1 MLLMRLFSVVSVI
14 LLPVKKRILLLAGG
28 QSGEHEVSLRS
39 ARSVLR
45 ALPRDQFDVTPVVI
59 SPQGRWLPPGD
70 TQRALETGEAQ
81 RGGDLVLHR
90 AASAEGYDA
99 VFPLLHGPMGEDGTI
114 QGLLTLAGIPFVG
127 SGVLGSAVSMDKV
140 MTKQVLASAG
150 IPQVAWR
157 LAVRRE
163 WQDRPEEV
171 CARAAELG
179 YPLFVK
185 PANLGSSVGISK
197 VNHPGELERALDLAF
212 SLDRRVILEAVA
224 AHKPRELEV
233 GILGND
239 APIASPVG
247 ELRFDADFYD
257 YETKYTEGRA
267 TMHIPA
273 PLPAD
278 IAERVRTLALTAFRA
293 LDCAGLARV
302 DFFYDEQTGDL
313 LLNEVNTMPGFT
325 TTSMYPKLFEAAG
338 LSYSELVTRLV
349 ELALEKR

>member
-1 MLLMRLFSVVSVI
+1 
-14 LLPVKKRILLLAGG
+14 VKKRILLLAGG
-28 QSGEHEVSLRS
+28 QSGEHEVSLMS
-39 ARSVLR
+39 ARSVLN

-59 SPQGRWLPPGD
+59 SKQGRWLPPTE
-70 TQRALETGEAQ
+70 TQRALDSGEAPT
-81 RGGDLVLHR
+81 GGDLVLHR

-99 VFPLLHGPMGEDGTI
+99 VFPLLHGPMGEDGTV

-127 SGVLGSAVSMDKV
+127 SGVLGSAVSMDKI

-150 IPQVAWR
+150 IPQVAWA

-163 WQDRPEEV
+163 WQAQPDTVRE
-171 CARAAELG
+171 RAAALG

-197 VNHPGELERALDLAF
+197 VSRAEELDGALDLAF
-212 SLDRRVILEAVA
+212 SLDRRVILEAMTT
-224 AHKPRELEV
+224 HKPREVEV

-267 TMHIPA
+267 SMHIPA
-273 PLPAD
+273 PLPTEVAD
-278 IAERVRTLALTAFRA
+278 QIRSLALRAFRA

-302 DFFYDEQTGDL
+302 DFFYVEETGEL

-338 LSYSELVTRLV
+338 LNYSALVTRLV
-349 ELALEKR
+349 ELALEER